1 MKSISQRSP
10 EVIAAITLL
19 TMLPL
24 AANSLLARAAIGAQA
39 IDPASFTT
47 VRLLSGALML
57 WLIAVL
63 SGHAS
68 AREVRGSWASA
79 AMLFAYAAAFSF
91 AYIDLSAGTGAL
103 ILFGCVQATMWLVA
117 LWRGERP
124 HGLAW
129 VGLVAAFGG
138 LVYLVSPG
146 LSAPPPVAAG
156 LMAAAGVAWGIY
168 SLHGRGSTDPLADTA
183 GNFVRSIPLTL
194 ALSLFWLGNMT
205 WSAPGLLW
213 AVVSGA
219 LASGVG
225 YALWYS
231 VLPRLSATR
240 AATVQLSVPVIAA
253 LAGVI
258 LLGETLSVRLVL
270 ASVLILGGIG
280 LALFAK
286 SAESRSPAGN

>member
-1 MKSISQRSP
+1 MTAIPLRSP
-10 EVIAAITLL
+10 AFVIAVTLF

-24 AANSLLARAAIGAQA
+24 AANSLFARAAIGADA

-47 VRLLSGALML
+47 VRLLSGAVML
-57 WLIAVL
+57 WLIAVV

-68 AREVRGSWASA
+68 AREVRGNWLSA

-91 AYIDLSAGTGAL
+91 AYLDLSAGTGAL
-103 ILFGCVQATMWLVA
+103 ILFGCVQATMWLAA

-129 VGLVAAFGG
+129 LGLVAACGG
-138 LVYLVSPG
+138 LVYLMSPG
-146 LSAPPPVAAG
+146 LTAPPPLAAG
-156 LMAAAGVAWGIY
+156 LMAAAGVAWGVY
-168 SLHGRGSTDPLADTA
+168 SLHGRGSSDPLADTA
-183 GNFVRSIPLTL
+183 GNFVRSLPLTAL
-194 ALSLFWLGNMT
+194 LSLLWLGQVQ
-205 WSAPGLLW
+205 WSAPGLGW
-213 AVVSGA
+213 AVLSGA

-231 VLPRLSATR
+231 VLPYLSATR

-258 LLGETLSVRLVL
+258 LLDETLTLRLVL
-270 ASVLILGGIG
+270 AAALILGGIG
-280 LALFAK
+280 LTLAA
-286 SAESRSPAGN
+286 SAAPGRPPRR

>member
-1 MKSISQRSP
+1 MTGIPLRSP
-10 EVIAAITLL
+10 AFIIAVTLF

-24 AANSLLARAAIGAQA
+24 AANSLLARAAIGADA

-47 VRLLSGALML
+47 VRLLSGAAML

-63 SGHAS
+63 SGHAGV
-68 AREVRGSWASA
+68 REVRGSWASA

-129 VGLVAAFGG
+129 LGLVAACGG
-138 LVYLVSPG
+138 LVYLMSPG
-146 LSAPPPVAAG
+146 LTAPPPLAAG
-156 LMAAAGVAWGIY
+156 LMAAAGVAWGVY
-168 SLHGRGSTDPLADTA
+168 SLHGRGSADPLADTA
-183 GNFVRSIPLTL
+183 GNFVRSIPLTI
-194 ALSLFWLGNMT
+194 ALSLVWLGDLT
-205 WSAPGLLW
+205 WSAAGLQW
-213 AVVSGA
+213 AVISGA

-231 VLPRLSATR
+231 VLPQLSATR

-253 LAGVI
+253 LAGVV
-258 LLGETLSVRLVL
+258 LLDEVLTLRLVL
-270 ASVLILGGIG
+270 AAVLILGGIG
-280 LALFAK
+280 LTLFA
-286 SAESRSPAGN
+286 RSVAAGK

>member
-1 MKSISQRSP
+1 MTGLPLRSP
-10 EVIAAITLL
+10 AFIIAVTIF

-24 AANSLLARAAIGAQA
+24 AANSLLARAAIGAGA

-68 AREVRGSWASA
+68 AREVRGNWLSA
-79 AMLFAYAAAFSF
+79 AMLFLYAAAFSF
-91 AYIDLSAGTGAL
+91 AYLDLSAGTGAL

-129 VGLVAAFGG
+129 LGLVAACGG
-138 LVYLVSPG
+138 LVYLVAPG
-146 LSAPPPVAAG
+146 LQAPPPLAAG

-168 SLHGRGSTDPLADTA
+168 SLHGRGSADALADTA
-183 GNFVRSIPLTL
+183 GNFVRSLPLTAL
-194 ALSLFWLGNMT
+194 LSLLWLGQLQ
-205 WSAPGLLW
+205 WSAPGLWW
-213 AVVSGA
+213 AVLSGA

-231 VLPRLSATR
+231 VLPYLSATR
-240 AATVQLSVPVIAA
+240 AATVQLSVPVLAA

-258 LLGETLSVRLVL
+258 LLDEALTLRLVL
-270 ASVLILGGIG
+270 ASALILGGIG
-280 LALFAK
+280 LALAARA
-286 SAESRSPAGN
+286 AEGRAPRQ